1 MSEPVPELLPD
12 ESPDILEDLATV
24 LADPD
29 AWLDTP
35 NSLFGVRPRD
45 LLGTPRGVQLVR
57 NMIRSI
63 KHGDF
68 S

>member
-1 MSEPVPELLPD
+1 MSAPNPELFPD

-35 NSLFGVRPRD
+35 NSLFGMRPRD
-45 LLGTPRGVQLVR
+45 LLGTPRGIQLLR
-57 NMIRSI
+57 DMIRGI
-63 KHGDF
+63 KHGIF